1 MRIGIDCR
9 TILNPVF
16 GEKAGI
22 GHYTY
27 YLVNSLLD
35 LDKRNDYVLF
45 FDELLDR
52 EAAER
57 LVGGRKNVRMVFFPF
72 HKYRHLNLDDY
83 SKYLINTF
91 FEKERLHV
99 LHLPSPHLYTGR
111 VAKKMVVTL
120 HDLAVF
126 RHPEWFPKT
135 EAESQKLIKEAVK
148 NADKIIS
155 VSNFTKNEAIEILK
169 IPPEKIKIVP
179 NGVDTKRHFLLTED
193 VISPDDCVDLGDL
206 NRKFKTG
213 ENYILYLGA
222 IEPRKNVLG
231 AVAAFKIFQKESGL
245 DYNLV
250 IAGLPGIKSEKIL
263 AELKR
268 EEKESNGR
276 IKYVGHIPH
285 ADKFPLIKYARCFL
299 FISKYEGFGLPPLEA
314 MDIGTPVVASDIP
327 SISEVAGKGAMLYA
341 PDDYAGIAKG
351 MEKLMQDGEMRKTL
365 IKEGLKRARLYN
377 WPRSAR
383 ETLEVFKRMW

>member
-9 TILNPVF
+9 TILNPGF
-16 GEKAGI
+16 GEKAGV

-27 YLVNSLLD
+27 YLVNSFLD

-57 LVGGRKNVRMVFFPF
+57 LVGGRKNVKMVFFPF

-83 SKYLINTF
+83 SKYLINAF

-111 VAKKMVVTL
+111 VAKKIVITL
-120 HDLAVF
+120 RDLAVF
-126 RHPEWFPKT
+126 RHPEWYSKT
-135 EAESQKLIKEAVK
+135 EVASQVLIKEAVI
-148 NADKIIS
+148 NADKIIA
-155 VSNFTKNEAIEILK
+155 VSNFTKEEATKILK
-169 IPPEKIKIVP
+169 VPLEKIKVVP
-179 NGVDTKRHFLLTED
+179 NGVDTKQRFLLTED
-193 VISPDDCVDLGDL
+193 IISPDDCVDLGDL
-206 NRKFKTG
+206 DRKYKTG
-213 ENYILYLGA
+213 ENYILYLGV

-231 AVAAFKIFQKESGL
+231 AVQSFKIFLAESGYN
-245 DYNLV
+245 YNLI

-263 AELKR
+263 TELKR
-268 EEKESNGR
+268 EEKESGGK
-276 IKYVGHIPH
+276 IKYIGYVPH

-299 FISKYEGFGLPPLEA
+299 FLSKYEGFGIPPLEA
-314 MDIGTPVVASDIP
+314 MDIGTSVIASDIP
-327 SISEVAGKGAMLYA
+327 PISEVAGKGALLFA
-341 PDDYAGIAKG
+341 PDDYRGIASG
-351 MEKLMQDGEMRKTL
+351 MEKLMKDDDMRKAL

-377 WPRSAR
+377 WQRAAK
-383 ETLEVFKRMW
+383 ETLEIYKRM

>member
-9 TILNPVF
+9 TILNPGF
-16 GEKAGI
+16 GEKAGV

-57 LVGGRKNVRMVFFPF
+57 LVGGRKNVKMVFFPF

-83 SKYLINTF
+83 SKYLINAF
-91 FEKERLHV
+91 FEKEGLRI

-111 VAKKMVVTL
+111 VAKKIVVTL

-126 RHPEWFPKT
+126 RHTEWFPKT
-135 EAESQKLIKEAVK
+135 EVESQKLIKEAVK

-155 VSNFTKNEAIEILK
+155 VSSFTKEEAIKILK
-169 IPPEKIKIVP
+169 LDSEKIKIVP

-193 VISPDDCVDLGDL
+193 IISPDDCVDLGDL
-206 NRKFKTG
+206 DRKYKTG
-213 ENYILYLGA
+213 ENYVLYLGA

-231 AVAAFKIFQKESGL
+231 MVRSFKIFLAESGM
-245 DYNLV
+245 DYNLI

-263 AELKR
+263 TELKR
-268 EEKESNGR
+268 EEKESNGK
-276 IKYVGHIPH
+276 IKYIGYVPH
-285 ADKFPLIKYARCFL
+285 TDKFPLIKHAKCFL
-299 FISKYEGFGLPPLEA
+299 FLSNYEGFGFPPLEA

-327 SISEVAGKGAMLYA
+327 PIAEVAGKGALLFA
-341 PDDYAGIAKG
+341 PDNYKGIALG
-351 MEKLMQDGEMRKTL
+351 MEKLLKDADMRKAL

-377 WPRSAR
+377 WPRVAR
-383 ETLEVFKRMW
+383 DVLEIYRRV

>member
-1 MRIGIDCR
+1 MKIGIDCR
-9 TILNPVF
+9 TILNPGF

-57 LVGGRKNVRMVFFPF
+57 LVGGRKNVKMVFFPF
-72 HKYRHLNLDDY
+72 RKYRHLNLDDY
-83 SKYLINTF
+83 SKYLINAF
-91 FEKERLHV
+91 FEKEQLHV

-135 EAESQKLIKEAVK
+135 EAASQILIKEAVK

-155 VSNFTKNEAIEILK
+155 VSGFTKEEAIKILK
-169 IPPEKIKIVP
+169 VPADKIRIVP

-206 NRKFKTG
+206 QRKYKTG
-213 ENYILYLGA
+213 ENYVLYLGA
-222 IEPRKNVLG
+222 IELRKNVLG
-231 AVAAFKIFQKESGL
+231 AIESFKIFQKESGL
-245 DYNLV
+245 DYNLIV
-250 IAGLPGIKSEKIL
+250 AGLPGKKSDKIL

-268 EEKESNGR
+268 EETESGGR
-276 IKYVGHIPH
+276 IKYIGYVPH

-299 FISKYEGFGLPPLEA
+299 FLSKYEGFGIPPLEA
-314 MDIGTPVVASDIP
+314 MDMGTPVIASDIP
-327 SISEVAGKGAMLYA
+327 PVSEVAGKGALLFA

-351 MEKLMQDGEMRKTL
+351 MEKLLQDADMRKAL

-377 WPRSAR
+377 WQRAAK
-383 ETLEVFKRMW
+383 ETLEVFRRI